1 MVEMTRMSKAR
12 AKMLIKHPFFAT
24 LLVSTPWEMTE
35 AVETAATDME
45 KLYFNPNFMEKLTD
59 DEILFVLAHEVM
71 HMALEHGLRK
81 QARNHMLWNI
91 AADYCLNLVLKDSG
105 FDIWKEALCD
115 DVYKGMSADQV
126 YDKLQQQCQKKGGG
140 QGQGKPGFGDPGGQ
154 HHSPMLGD
162 IKEPEGAGDPA
173 HEAKVKR
180 GIQQKVAAAAN
191 VARMAGK
198 FGGELERLVGE
209 ILDPKVPWS
218 HVLRDFMTRV
228 TKDDE
233 QWSRRNR
240 RFQSVYLPARH
251 SEKMGEIVL
260 IGDTS
265 GSIGNDE
272 LCKYMAEAGAIAED
286 VHPERIRIL
295 WADTRVAGEQV
306 FEEGMPIDPKPK
318 GGGGTDMRVAIS
330 AAEKYSPEVV
340 VLFTDCYT
348 PWPEV
353 EPDFPLI
360 VCSTTDQESPVGLN
374 IRI

>member
-1 MVEMTRMSKAR
+1 MDRMQKAR

-35 AVETAATDME
+35 NVPTAATDME
-45 KLYFNPNFMEKLTD
+45 KLYFNPNFMESLTD

-91 AADYCLNLVLKDSG
+91 ACDYALNLVLEDSG
-105 FDIWKEALCD
+105 FTIWKEALCD
-115 DVYKGMSADQV
+115 KIYKDLSADQI
-126 YDKLQQQCQKKGGG
+126 YDKLYQQASGKGGCGTGKMGG
-140 QGQGKPGFGDPGGQ
+140 QGQP

-162 IKEPEGAGDPA
+162 IKEPEGPGDPA

-198 FGGELERLVGE
+198 LSGSLERLVGE

-218 HVLRDFMTRV
+218 VVLRDYMTRV

-240 RFQSVYLPARH
+240 RFLNVYLPARH

-265 GSIGNDE
+265 GSISNE
-272 LCKYMAEAGAIAED
+272 EICKYMTEAGAIAED
-286 VHPERIRIL
+286 VHPERIRII
-295 WADTRVAGEQV
+295 WADAEVKGEQV
-306 FEEGMPIDPKPK
+306 FEDGQPIDPKPV
-318 GGGGTDMRVAIS
+318 GGGGTDMRKPLQK
-330 AAEKYSPEVV
+330 AEEYQPECV
-340 VLFTDCYT
+340 VLFTDGYT

-360 VCSTTDQESPVGLN
+360 VCCTTDTNVPVGMD

>member
-1 MVEMTRMSKAR
+1 MDRMQKAR

-24 LLVSTPWEMTE
+24 LLVSTPWKMTTE
-35 AVETAATDME
+35 VPTAATDME
-45 KLYFNPNFMEKLTD
+45 TLYFNPDFMEKLSD

-81 QARNHMLWNI
+81 QARNHQLWNI
-91 AADYCLNLVLKDSG
+91 ACDYALNLVLKDSG
-105 FDIWKEALCD
+105 FEIWKEALCD

-126 YDKLQQQCQKKGGG
+126 YDIIQRQCQKGGGKGKG
-140 QGQGKPGFGDPGGQ
+140 QGQGKPGDPGEA
-154 HHSPMLGD
+154 HYSPMLGD
-162 IKEPEGAGDPA
+162 IKEPENAGDPA

-198 FGGELERLVGE
+198 FGGELERLIGE

-218 HVLRDFMTRV
+218 HVLRDYMTRV

-240 RFQSVYLPARH
+240 RFQNVYLPARH

-306 FEEGMPIDPKPK
+306 FEDGEIITPKPM
-318 GGGGTDMRVAIS
+318 GGGGTDMRVAIT

-348 PWPEV
+348 PWPDV
-353 EPDFPLI
+353 EPDYPLI

>member
-1 MVEMTRMSKAR
+1 
-12 AKMLIKHPFFAT
+12 LICH
-24 LLVSTPWEMTE
+24 
-35 AVETAATDME
+35 
-45 KLYFNPNFMEKLTD
+45 NC
-59 DEILFVLAHEVM
+59 
-71 HMALEHGLRK
+71 
-81 QARNHMLWNI
+81 
-91 AADYCLNLVLKDSG
+91 DYALNLVLKDSG

-115 DVYKGMSADQV
+115 DVYKGLSADQV

-218 HVLRDFMTRV
+218 HILRDFMTRV

-240 RFQSVYLPARH
+240 RFQNVYLPARH

-318 GGGGTDMRVAIS
+318 GGGGTDMRVPLKK
-330 AAEKYSPEVV
+330 AEDYQPECV

-348 PWPEV
+348 PWPDV
-353 EPDFPLI
+353 EPDYPLI
-360 VCSTTDQESPVGLN
+360 VCSTSGQESPIGLN